1 MPKPVLEKTQAPG
14 DVQLL
19 FVTRRTSGVGRRME
33 SVIASLQARHRGS
46 LAIRRLDADVE
57 PELTARL
64 GVRSIPTVL
73 FVRDRRTIAC
83 LRGRATLEELEQVL
97 ERCA

>member
-1 MPKPVLEKTQAPG
+1 MIEVTRASGEI
-14 DVQLL
+14 QLL
-19 FVTRRTSGVGRRME
+19 FVTGRTSGVGRRME
-33 SVIASLQARHRGS
+33 SVIASLQARNRGRV
-46 LAIRRLDADVE
+46 AVHRLDADAQ
-57 PELTARL
+57 PELAAWL

-73 FVRDRRTIAC
+73 FLRDRQPIAC